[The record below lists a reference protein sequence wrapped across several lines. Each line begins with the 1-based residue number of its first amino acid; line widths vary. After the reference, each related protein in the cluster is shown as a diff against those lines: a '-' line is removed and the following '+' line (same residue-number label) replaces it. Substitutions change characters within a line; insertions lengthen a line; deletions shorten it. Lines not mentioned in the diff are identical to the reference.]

1 MTMQDLRDK
10 LITFF
15 NEKEIDYYDPSRNTK
30 ALYRWAVRNHKF
42 EPLDEADK
50 ILIGIDAEKEAE
62 KQPETEP
69 ETEPENESET
79 EPEIEPET
87 EPETEPENES
97 ETEPEIEPET
107 EPETEPENEPE
118 KQYKKLNNLEDKI
131 VKESEKKDNTVWWIL
146 GLFALVAA
154 MFGLFKLM
162 EKSKE

>member
-69 ETEPENESET
+69 ETEQEIESET
-79 EPEIEPET
+79 EPEIEPEK
-87 EPETEPENES
+87 
-97 ETEPEIEPET
+97 

-162 EKSKE
+162 DKSKE